1 MDIFKDAETWVA
13 IAFILFIII
22 LLRFGWSR
30 IVSALDNRAELIK
43 QELDEARNLREQAQ
57 SLLADYQR
65 KKQNSEK
72 EIATIIEKAKTET
85 ENNIQIENAIIKMKW
100 KPSPVPIV
108 WFIRSSLF
116 SWVLDAVSIPASDF
130 EFYEKLSKKCS
141 KYENI
146 FPPKGILKEDFSFPI
161 DSKLDKKK

>member
-22 LLRFGWSR
+22 LLRFSWSR
-30 IVSALDNRAELIK
+30 IVSALDNRAEMIK

-85 ENNIQIENAIIKMKW
+85 ENNIQISLKNHKYLLSRRKKNAEEKIIQAKERVIQDIKESIVDISIDASKTLIKENFNDKHGKKLVDEASSNIDKDFIK
-100 KPSPVPIV
+100 
-108 WFIRSSLF
+108 L
-116 SWVLDAVSIPASDF
+116 
-130 EFYEKLSKKCS
+130 
-141 KYENI
+141 
-146 FPPKGILKEDFSFPI
+146 
-161 DSKLDKKK
+161 